1 MGEAVLPEGR
11 PLFPEGVK
19 PDLSVEMSPL
29 EKRDIFQQSVSKGM
43 GPFVFENERPHLNEA
58 ALLAGKNPE
67 LEAME
72 VSQQRRSRPENARD
86 IVLQRALDLITSLA
100 VYQQR

>member
-1 MGEAVLPEGR
+1 
-11 PLFPEGVK
+11 
-19 PDLSVEMSPL
+19 
-29 EKRDIFQQSVSKGM
+29 M
-43 GPFVFENERPHLNEA
+43 GPFVFEAERPHLNEA

-67 LEAME
+67 IEAME
-72 VSQQRRSRPENARD
+72 VSQQHRARPPESARD